1 MAFNEL
7 DELLRAGAPTSSRA
21 NSSSPEKAA
30 SEKPTV
36 IVVDDDRDILRGLS
50 GLFARR
56 YNLVLCPNGPEALAA
71 LNDETCAVILDVR
84 MAGMDGFAVCEK
96 IRESNPNLPVI
107 FYSAYQ
113 DSKDPYRIINDF
125 RPFAYITKGDSIQK
139 LVQAVDLAVR
149 LQWSIITNER
159 LVARLKSKSRP
170 PQNG

>member
-7 DELLRAGAPTSSRA
+7 DDLLRGGSPSVSKAGGSSDKTSTEQ
-21 NSSSPEKAA
+21 PM
-30 SEKPTV
+30 V
-36 IVVDDDRDILRGLS
+36 IIVDDDRDILRGLS

-56 YNLVLCPNGPEALAA
+56 YNLVLCQNGPDALAA
-71 LNDETCAVILDVR
+71 LADETCAVILDVR
-84 MAGMDGFAVCEK
+84 MAGMDGFVVCEK
-96 IRESNPNLPVI
+96 IRESYPNLPVI

-149 LQWSIITNER
+149 LQWSILTNQR
-159 LVARLKSKSRP
+159 LVSRLKSKSRP
-170 PQNG
+170 PQND

>member
-7 DELLRAGAPTSSRA
+7 DDLLRGGSPSASKAG
-21 NSSSPEKAA
+21 SSSDKTSTEQPM
-30 SEKPTV
+30 V
-36 IVVDDDRDILRGLS
+36 IIVDDDRDILRGLS

-56 YNLVLCPNGPEALAA
+56 YNLVLCQNGPDALAA
-71 LNDETCAVILDVR
+71 LADETCAVILDVR
-84 MAGMDGFAVCEK
+84 MAGMDGFVVCEK
-96 IRESNPNLPVI
+96 IRESYPNLPVI

-149 LQWSIITNER
+149 LQWSILTNQR
-159 LVARLKSKSRP
+159 LVSRLKSKSRP
-170 PQNG
+170 PQND

>member
-7 DELLRAGAPTSSRA
+7 DDLLRGGAPSASKA
-21 NSSSPEKAA
+21 GSSSDKAHT
-30 SEKPTV
+30 EQPMV
-36 IVVDDDRDILRGLS
+36 IIVDDDRDILRGLQ

-56 YNLVLCPNGPEALAA
+56 YNLVLCQNGPDALAA
-71 LNDETCAVILDVR
+71 LADETCAVILDVR
-84 MAGMDGFAVCEK
+84 MAGMDGFMVCEK
-96 IRESNPNLPVI
+96 IRESYPNLPVI

-149 LQWSIITNER
+149 LQWSILTNQR
-159 LVARLKSKSRP
+159 LVSRLKSKSRP
-170 PQNG
+170 PQND

>member
-7 DELLRAGAPTSSRA
+7 DELLRAGTPTSNRA
-21 NSSSPEKAA
+21 SSTQNEKAQ
-30 SEKPTV
+30 SEQPQV

-50 GLFARR
+50 GLFGGR
-56 YNLVLCPNGPEALAA
+56 YNLLLCQNGPDALAA
-71 LNDETCAVILDVR
+71 LGEETCAVILDVR

-96 IRESNPNLPVI
+96 IRESYPNLPVI

-125 RPFAYITKGDSIQK
+125 RPFAYITKGDSISK

-159 LVARLKSKSRP
+159 LVSRLKSRSRP
-170 PQNG
+170 PKSD

>member
-7 DELLRAGAPTSSRA
+7 DELLRAGAPPASKPSG
-21 NSSSPEKAA
+21 
-30 SEKPTV
+30 SEKPREEQPKVV
-36 IVVDDDRDILRGLS
+36 IVDDDRDILRGLS
-50 GLFARR
+50 GLLGRR
-56 YNLVLCPNGPEALAA
+56 YSVHLCQNGPDALAA
-71 LNDETCAVILDVR
+71 LSEETCAVILDVR

-96 IRESNPNLPVI
+96 IRESHPNLPVI

-149 LQWSIITNER
+149 LQWSILTNQR
-159 LVARLKSKSRP
+159 LVSRLKSKSRP
-170 PQNG
+170 PQNE

>member
-7 DELLRAGAPTSSRA
+7 DDLLRGGSPSVSKAGGSSDKTSTEQ
-21 NSSSPEKAA
+21 PM
-30 SEKPTV
+30 V
-36 IVVDDDRDILRGLS
+36 IIVDDDRDILRGLS

-56 YNLVLCPNGPEALAA
+56 YNLVLCQNGPDALSA
-71 LNDETCAVILDVR
+71 LSEETCAVILDVR
-84 MAGMDGFAVCEK
+84 MAGMDGFVVCEK
-96 IRESNPNLPVI
+96 IRESYPNLPVI

-149 LQWSIITNER
+149 LQWSILTNQR
-159 LVARLKSKSRP
+159 LVSRLKSKSRP
-170 PQNG
+170 PQND